1 MNVVD
6 ETLVE
11 RNDILQILQLA
22 AFVFDRILLERHV
35 LPYKF
40 AVLGEH
46 FLAAV

>member
-22 AFVFDRILLERHV
+22 AFVFNRILPERHV
-35 LPYKF
+35 LTHKF